1 MQLTLLSL
9 DSDFIRVQCEGRISQ
24 QSITPGS
31 TPFETLLGM
40 NCFRHKVL
48 LNLEK
53 THYIDSSG
61 ISWLMTQH
69 KQFLKGGGILI
80 LYAVPPMVNQVLQL
94 LRMSLILNIA
104 ADEAAAQT
112 LIQGGKS

>member
-9 DSDFIRVQCEGRISQ
+9 DSDSIRVQCEGSISQ

-69 KQFLKGGGILI
+69 KQFLKGGGKLI

-94 LRMSLILNIA
+94 LRMSSILNIA
-104 ADEAAAQT
+104 TDEAAART
-112 LIQGGKS
+112 LVQGGQS